1 MACKCTN
8 ICTEIS
14 QTQDIQKYF
23 LIYILKIKY
32 DTVSNVSS
40 ENSSRLFL

>member
-1 MACKCTN
+1 MVCKCTN
-8 ICTEIS
+8 KSDSGYT
-14 QTQDIQKYF
+14 KNF

-32 DTVSNVSS
+32 DTVSNISS